1 MAVAGFAKL
10 FTANFVTDI
19 YSADFPEGADVA
31 RSQVENALAAA
42 DAKGDAKAKVAALLR
57 SADFHLR
64 CKDANKV
71 EADLDEA
78 GKLCRRLKFDEGKA
92 YMLLMQ
98 AKLELW
104 YGSADEAVSWSRDA
118 MKIFKKLEKDW
129 AIAFACNM
137 HAYVLSCAGKPKEGM
152 QCAREALEIYRAVED
167 QALEVSVLRLLMD
180 LFINAGD
187 FLRAGLVGW
196 EIVAVVG
203 ASGGEKKHKIK
214 LADVIQKIASIEF
227 EGNDLDKAMAAA
239 EDACARFQQ
248 AGDVPGEAAV
258 MTTMMNVYLKKGKF
272 YEGVDVARAIV
283 ELYRERGGEYLKEV
297 GGALLDLA
305 QVYENGDCY
314 EEAMDAA
321 NQAMGY
327 ATHLQD
333 PEMGGAASQ
342 KLHKYSIEQKK
353 ENMKLII
360 EKNRSRL
367 GNMPTNLIIAPEGLD
382 IDAIN
387 GFAQKAA
394 APKKKGK

>member
-1 MAVAGFAKL
+1 
-10 FTANFVTDI
+10 
-19 YSADFPEGADVA
+19 
-31 RSQVENALAAA
+31 
-42 DAKGDAKAKVAALLR
+42 
-57 SADFHLR
+57 
-64 CKDANKV
+64 
-71 EADLDEA
+71 
-78 GKLCRRLKFDEGKA
+78 
-92 YMLLMQ
+92 
-98 AKLELW
+98 
-104 YGSADEAVSWSRDA
+104 

-333 PEMGGAASQ
+333 PEMEGAASQ